1 MDLKILEIAS
11 DTENNKNI
19 KNYTHAAK
27 SKNPLCGDE
36 IEIKLVMKNEK
47 LVDFGY
53 QGKSCVYCQAT
64 ASLLSKNLINS
75 KKNKIKE
82 LCDYAKSFFNKEQES
97 IEKKWSFLGSPSG
110 NTHADNVSKFVLK
123 KANIKYKSYD
133 YQNNR
138 GSDER
143 QFCWP
148 GVDLPVCSVM
158 RSKYATYKEYHT
170 SG

>member
-11 DTENNKNI
+11 NTENNKNI

-36 IEIKLVMKNEK
+36 IQIKLVIRNEK

-64 ASLLSKNLINS
+64 ASLLSKYLINS
-75 KKNKIKE
+75 KKNKIDE

-97 IEKKWSFLGSPSG
+97 IEKKWSFL
-110 NTHADNVSKFVLK
+110 SKLFDQKNLSRKECILLPFNALK
-123 KANIKYKSYD
+123 KIISN
-133 YQNNR
+133 
-138 GSDER
+138 
-143 QFCWP
+143 
-148 GVDLPVCSVM
+148 
-158 RSKYATYKEYHT
+158 
-170 SG
+170 

>member
-11 DTENNKNI
+11 DIENNKNI

-36 IEIKLVMKNEK
+36 IQIKLVIKNEK

-82 LCDYAKSFFNKEQES
+82 LCDYAKSFFNEEQES
-97 IEKKWSFLGSPSG
+97 VEKKWSFLSRLFDQKNLSRKECILLPF
-110 NTHADNVSKFVLK
+110 NALK
-123 KANIKYKSYD
+123 KIISN
-133 YQNNR
+133 
-138 GSDER
+138 
-143 QFCWP
+143 
-148 GVDLPVCSVM
+148 
-158 RSKYATYKEYHT
+158 
-170 SG
+170 

>member
-27 SKNPLCGDE
+27 STNPLCGDE

-97 IEKKWSFLGSPSG
+97 IEKKWSFL
-110 NTHADNVSKFVLK
+110 SKLFDQKNLSRK
-123 KANIKYKSYD
+123 ECIL
-133 YQNNR
+133 
-138 GSDER
+138 
-143 QFCWP
+143 
-148 GVDLPVCSVM
+148 LPFNALNKIISN
-158 RSKYATYKEYHT
+158 
-170 SG
+170 

>member
-11 DTENNKNI
+11 NTENNKNI
-19 KNYTHAAK
+19 KNYTHTAK

-97 IEKKWSFLGSPSG
+97 IEKKWSFL
-110 NTHADNVSKFVLK
+110 SKLFDQKNLSRKECILLPFNALK
-123 KANIKYKSYD
+123 KIISN
-133 YQNNR
+133 
-138 GSDER
+138 
-143 QFCWP
+143 
-148 GVDLPVCSVM
+148 
-158 RSKYATYKEYHT
+158 
-170 SG
+170 

>member
-19 KNYTHAAK
+19 KNYTHSAK
-27 SKNPLCGDE
+27 SKNPLCGDV
-36 IEIKLVMKNEK
+36 IQIKLIIKDEK

-82 LCDYAKSFFNKEQES
+82 LCDYAISFFSKKQES
-97 IEKKWSFLGSPSG
+97 IEKKWSFLGKLFNEKNISRKECILLPF
-110 NTHADNVSKFVLK
+110 NALK
-123 KANIKYKSYD
+123 KSI
-133 YQNNR
+133 
-138 GSDER
+138 
-143 QFCWP
+143 
-148 GVDLPVCSVM
+148 
-158 RSKYATYKEYHT
+158 SK
-170 SG
+170 

>member
-27 SKNPLCGDE
+27 SKNSLCGDE
-36 IEIKLVMKNEK
+36 IQIKLVIQDEK
-47 LVDFGY
+47 IVDFGY

-82 LCDYAKSFFNKEQES
+82 LCDYAKSFLIKNK
-97 IEKKWSFLGSPSG
+97 K
-110 NTHADNVSKFVLK
+110 VLK
-123 KANIKYKSYD
+123 KN
-133 YQNNR
+133 
-138 GSDER
+138 GL
-143 QFCWP
+143 F
-148 GVDLPVCSVM
+148 
-158 RSKYATYKEYHT
+158 
-170 SG
+170 